1 MARIR
6 EEVRLQNLEL
16 LVGEAGSAVKLAR
29 RAKTSA
35 SYLSQIRR
43 GLPTAMGNT
52 RGIGDQLA
60 QKLEVAMRK
69 PHGWMDEPHARPAL
83 QHQLRHRYGRPDPGH
98 YGGLHPVITWDSA
111 AAAPQEHTAES
122 TPLANVEEERLP
134 CPVPCSEDTLVLRV
148 EGESMEPKFHDGD
161 LIYVDP
167 QVPPENGRYVI
178 VRLEGANG
186 AILRQ
191 LIVEGGRRY
200 FKALNPD
207 WPERI
212 VEAREGV
219 SIRGVVVFKGETA

>member
-6 EEVRLQNLEL
+6 EEVRLRNLEL

-29 RAKTSA
+29 QAKTSP

-43 GLPTAMGNT
+43 GLPTAMGKA
-52 RGIGDQLA
+52 RSIGDELA
-60 QKLEVAMRK
+60 HKLEVAMRK
-69 PHGWMDEPHARPAL
+69 PHGWMDEPHAHPA
-83 QHQLRHRYGRPDPGH
+83 QHHQLRHRYGRPGSGH
-98 YGGLHPVITWDSA
+98 YSGLHPVITWGSA
-111 AAAPQEHTAES
+111 AAAPQEHTEEL

-134 CPVPCSEDTLVLRV
+134 CPVPCSEDTFVLRV
-148 EGESMEPKFHDGD
+148 EGESMEPKFHHGD

-167 QVPPENGRYVI
+167 DVSPEHGRYV
-178 VRLEGANG
+178 VLRLEGADE

-207 WPERI
+207 WPDRI
-212 VEAREGV
+212 VEASDEV
-219 SIRGVVVFKGETA
+219 AIRGVVVFKGETA

>member
-1 MARIR
+1 MARLR
-6 EEVRLQNLEL
+6 EEVRLRNLEL

-43 GLPTAMGNT
+43 GLPTAMGKS
-52 RGIGDQLA
+52 RGIGDELA
-60 QKLEVAMRK
+60 HKLEVAMRK
-69 PHGWMDEPHARPAL
+69 PHGWMDEPHAHLAL
-83 QHQLRHRYGRPDPGH
+83 HNRHRPRHGPYPD
-98 YGGLHPVITWDSA
+98 LHPLISWGA
-111 AAAPQEHTAES
+111 AAAPREHAEQ
-122 TPLANVEEERLP
+122 ANPPTSDEQGRLP
-134 CPVPCSEDTLVLRV
+134 CPVPCSEDTFVLRV

-167 QVPPENGRYVI
+167 DESPEHGRYV
-178 VRLEGANG
+178 VLRLEGADE

-212 VEAREGV
+212 IEAGEGAI
-219 SIRGVVVFKGETA
+219 IRGVVVFKGEIA

>member
-1 MARIR
+1 MSRKR

-29 RAKTSA
+29 QAKTSA

-43 GLPTAMGNT
+43 GLPTAMGNA

-60 QKLEVAMRK
+60 HKLEVAMRK
-69 PHGWMDEPHARPAL
+69 PHGWMDEPHAHSAL
-83 QHQLRHRYGRPDPGH
+83 HNHHRRRRGPFGPGLS
-98 YGGLHPVITWDSA
+98 GGLHPVISWGSA
-111 AAAPQEHTAES
+111 ATREHTKES
-122 TPLANVEEERLP
+122 EAAANVEEEQLP
-134 CPVPCSEDTLVLRV
+134 CPIPCSEDTFVLRV
-148 EGESMEPKFHDGD
+148 QGESMEPKFHHGD

-178 VRLEGANG
+178 VRLGGADE

-191 LIVEGGRRY
+191 LIVEGGQRY

-207 WPERI
+207 WPDRI
-212 VEAREGV
+212 VGASEGV
-219 SIRGVVVFKGETA
+219 IIRGVVVFKGETA

>member
-6 EEVRLQNLEL
+6 EEVRLRNLEL

-43 GLPTAMGNT
+43 GLPTAMGKS
-52 RGIGDQLA
+52 RGIGDELA
-60 QKLEVAMRK
+60 HKLEVAMRK
-69 PHGWMDEPHARPAL
+69 PHGWMDESHAHLAL
-83 QHQLRHRYGRPDPGH
+83 HNHHRQRHGPYS
-98 YGGLHPVITWDSA
+98 GLHPLISWGSA
-111 AAAPQEHTAES
+111 AAPRESAEQS
-122 TPLANVEEERLP
+122 RAAANIAEEQLP
-134 CPVPCSEDTLVLRV
+134 CPVPCSEDTFVLRV

-178 VRLEGANG
+178 VRLEGAHE

-200 FKALNPD
+200 VKALNPD
-207 WPERI
+207 WPDRI
-212 VEAREGV
+212 VEASDEV
-219 SIRGVVVFKGETA
+219 AIRGVVVFKGETA